1 MILVSNI
8 TGTSIDLKTLSCKDA
23 SKAYLD
29 WLNDSSINAFLEVRR
44 NPPKSIE
51 DLNIFINNCIESEND
66 LLIGIFTKE
75 NKHIGNIKIL
85 FNWENLRCEV
95 GIIVGDRN
103 FWGKGIATEGIRL
116 VTNYLIKETNIKKL
130 LQVYTSKILAHKK
143 LLKRQDLSLK
153 ASLKITGT
161 IMESLLINHFIV
173 LIEVVN
179 VEFSKVKC

>member
-95 GIIVGDRN
+95 GIIVGDKN

-116 VTNYLIKETNIKKL
+116 VTNYSIKETNIKKIIAGL
-130 LQVYTSKILAHKK
+130 YKQNIGSQKAFEKAGFELEGIFKNYWYYNGESFDQSFYSFNRGSK
-143 LLKRQDLSLK
+143 
-153 ASLKITGT
+153 
-161 IMESLLINHFIV
+161 
-173 LIEVVN
+173 
-179 VEFSKVKC
+179 C